1 MLKQKILENI
11 IKMAPDENDH
21 WDFKLQWYKNNDRNS
36 LLIDI
41 MNMVNTP
48 HHDDCYIII
57 GVNDDTGEIIGVK
70 NNDGRMN
77 KQQLQDF
84 LRSKPFAQNF
94 YPMTDVTTYKVFS
107 VTKEKMVDI
116 DVITIFNENSVPV
129 YLDRD
134 IEGEYLLDKNGN
146 IIKDNKGKKL
156 KKHKI
161 TQGLIYS
168 RIDDSNTPSDE
179 STSDAQ
185 MELLWRKRL
194 GLDLDIFSRFKYC
207 LKDIK
212 NWFYTETEYKPKY
225 IYQLNPDF
233 MIEEVKDDQE
243 EHRSRFVSWAHTLMN
258 VHVDYRYIQLK
269 YRGVVIKE
277 YVATVMDGGRFIA
290 CDPET
295 GNIGNDNFF
304 DYYVKDSLRYLV
316 NEMIDNISFPNKSTH
331 TWEGYNQIKKNLV
344 VFQNNF
350 EIDILKNNLSL
361 QHELNKKYT
370 PNKEEISRLSHRIC
384 NNVENKYELWTDP
397 ERIAK
402 QFLMEKYNALVVN
415 QYLHRYRKNK
425 NSIPKG

>member
-1 MLKQKILENI
+1 
-11 IKMAPDENDH
+11 MAPDENDH

-161 TQGLIYS
+161 KQGLIYS

-316 NEMIDNISFPNKSTH
+316 NEMIDNISFPNKSAH

-350 EIDILKNNLSL
+350 EIDVFVN
-361 QHELNKKYT
+361 
-370 PNKEEISRLSHRIC
+370 C
-384 NNVENKYELWTDP
+384 NNKLNT
-397 ERIAK
+397 
-402 QFLMEKYNALVVN
+402 FN
-415 QYLHRYRKNK
+415 QAA
-425 NSIPKG
+425 

>member
-1 MLKQKILENI
+1 
-11 IKMAPDENDH
+11 
-21 WDFKLQWYKNNDRNS
+21 
-36 LLIDI
+36 
-41 MNMVNTP
+41 
-48 HHDDCYIII
+48 
-57 GVNDDTGEIIGVK
+57 
-70 NNDGRMN
+70 
-77 KQQLQDF
+77 
-84 LRSKPFAQNF
+84 
-94 YPMTDVTTYKVFS
+94 
-107 VTKEKMVDI
+107 
-116 DVITIFNENSVPV
+116 
-129 YLDRD
+129 
-134 IEGEYLLDKNGN
+134 
-146 IIKDNKGKKL
+146 
-156 KKHKI
+156 
-161 TQGLIYS
+161 
-168 RIDDSNTPSDE
+168 
-179 STSDAQ
+179 

-243 EHRSRFVSWAHTLMN
+243 EHRSRFVSWAHMLMN

-290 CDPET
+290 CDPQT

-350 EIDILKNNLSL
+350 EIDVLKNNLSL

>member
-1 MLKQKILENI
+1 
-11 IKMAPDENDH
+11 MAPDENDH
-21 WDFKLQWYKNNDRNS
+21 WDFKLQWYKKNDRNN

-57 GVNDDTGEIIGVK
+57 GVDDDTGEIIGVK
-70 NNDGRMN
+70 NDDGRMN

-134 IEGEYLLDKNGN
+134 IEGEDILDKNGN
-146 IIKDNKGKKL
+146 IVKDNKGKKL
-156 KKHKI
+156 KKRKI

-194 GLDLDIFSRFKYC
+194 GLDLDIFSRFKHC

-233 MIEEVKDDQE
+233 MIEEIKDDQE

-290 CDPET
+290 CNPKT

-304 DYYVKDSLRYLV
+304 DYYIKNSLRYLV
-316 NEMIDNISFPNKSTH
+316 NEMIDNISFPNKMTR
-331 TWEGYNQIKKNLV
+331 TWEGYNQIKRNLV
-344 VFQNNF
+344 IFKSNLEF
-350 EIDILKNNLSL
+350 EALKNDLSL
-361 QHELNKKYT
+361 QRELNKKYS
-370 PNKEEISRLSHRIC
+370 PNKENISRLSHKIS
-384 NNVENKYELWTDP
+384 NNIENKYEVWADP
-397 ERIAK
+397 KSIAK
-402 QFLMEKYNALVVN
+402 QFLMEKYNALIVN
-415 QYLHRYRKNK
+415 QYLDKYRKTF
-425 NSIPKG
+425 